1 MILLLA
7 TQNTHKVQEI
17 KKIFSKTSV
26 EICSLKD
33 IPEIQFK
40 DVDETGETLEQNAEL
55 KCKEYLKQVQCSGV
69 EFDWIASEDSG
80 LFVQALGGRPGV
92 FSARYA
98 GANATDEQNNQKL
111 LEEMNMITRRNAM
124 FKAVVCLMNATGQKN
139 FFFGEL
145 PGTIAYQPRG
155 TEGFGY
161 DPVFI
166 PRGYRSTLAELG
178 TELKTQ
184 ISHRRKA
191 WEKVQEFFCR

>member
-33 IPEIQFK
+33 NPEIQFK

-111 LEEMNMITRRNAM
+111 LEEMKMITRRNAM

-178 TELKTQ
+178 TECKTQ

-191 WEKVQEFFCR
+191 WEKVEKFFCR